1 MERYTMLLDWKNQ
14 HCENDFTTQSNLQ
27 IHCNP
32 YQTTNGIFH
41 RTRTKNFIIFM
52 ETQMKETG
60 DDINKWK
67 DIPCLWIEKI
77 NIVKMIILPKSIYI
91 FNATF
96 FKILMA
102 FFIELEKIILIFLWK
117 HKRP

>member
-1 MERYTMLLDWKNQ
+1 
-14 HCENDFTTQSNLQ
+14 
-27 IHCNP
+27 
-32 YQTTNGIFH
+32 
-41 RTRTKNFIIFM
+41 
-52 ETQMKETG
+52 MKETG

-117 HKRP
+117 HKTPWTAKTILRKKNRAGGVMPPDFGLYYKATVMKTVQYWQKTDT